1 MLSPRN
7 MRNQSQHERLWDRV
21 HPAIKR
27 FFTTALVQQLDTSEK
42 QNYIGA
48 EAVSLEN
55 QMLPLYALKGP
66 GEVVLHQLI
75 TYAPPVYVQ
84 QTVRPTGIAGIGA
97 GQIWN
102 GGLQDN
108 PEGPIV

>member
-1 MLSPRN
+1 MFDRQAGQSP
-7 MRNQSQHERLWDRV
+7 HEKWWSSV

-27 FFTTALVQQLDTSEK
+27 FFTTALVQQVDTSER

-48 EAVSLEN
+48 QAVALEN

-66 GEVVLHQLI
+66 GEVVLQQLI
-75 TYAPPVYVQ
+75 TYSPPVYVQ
-84 QTVRPTGIAGIGA
+84 QTTVPTGVAGIGA

-102 GGLQDN
+102 GGLQDQN
-108 PEGPIV
+108 GGQIV

>member
-1 MLSPRN
+1 MSRQDRQSP
-7 MRNQSQHERLWDRV
+7 HEKWWRSV
-21 HPAIKR
+21 HPMVKG
-27 FFTTALVQQLDTSEK
+27 FFTSAIVKQRDTSNN

-48 EAVSLEN
+48 GAVALEN

-75 TYAPPVYVQ
+75 TYAPQLYVQ
-84 QTVRPTGIAGIGA
+84 QVVKPTGIAGIGA

-108 PEGPIV
+108 SNGQIVE